1 MSNISADIII
11 IGGGA
16 AGLMA
21 AAGAARTLS
30 AMKPEAKVI
39 VLEKMP
45 RPGRKIMI
53 TGKGRCNF
61 TNLKN
66 WNEFSEHIHP
76 KPGFLKPSFYNLTSE
91 KMIDFLTDAG
101 MESVVERGD
110 RAFPASHLA
119 SDVVDALVRS
129 AEYAGAEVLCGKEVN
144 KISHADDAG
153 ERYTVACND
162 GSIYTSHKLIIC
174 TGGLSYPK
182 TGSTGDGYRWAKEMG
197 HSIKALFPSLTAIV
211 PSGYKDVTPLSKE
224 KSVVKGHIDRS
235 TPLAETGSML
245 CGNQLKNVGLSI
257 VIDGNIADEEFGD
270 LDFTDGGLE
279 GPIGFKMSRKCVNA
293 LINGSKVVAVIDMK
307 PAVEIED
314 LQVRIATLWNEI
326 AKNKRSANKLYKDR
340 FRILLTKVLPMQ
352 LIPAFVKLNPN
363 ADHKTL
369 AKTLKAWKMEIEGFV
384 GYERCVVTAG
394 GVNIEEI
401 TPKTLE
407 SRLAPGLYF
416 AGEVID
422 LDGDTGGYN
431 LQIAFSTGYLAGM
444 SAARQLISE
453 LK

>member
-1 MSNISADIII
+1 M
-11 IGGGA
+11 
-16 AGLMA
+16 
-21 AAGAARTLS
+21 
-30 AMKPEAKVI
+30 
-39 VLEKMP
+39 
-45 RPGRKIMI
+45 
-53 TGKGRCNF
+53 
-61 TNLKN
+61 
-66 WNEFSEHIHP
+66 
-76 KPGFLKPSFYNLTSE
+76 
-91 KMIDFLTDAG
+91 
-101 MESVVERGD
+101 
-110 RAFPASHLA
+110 
-119 SDVVDALVRS
+119 
-129 AEYAGAEVLCGKEVN
+129 
-144 KISHADDAG
+144 
-153 ERYTVACND
+153 
-162 GSIYTSHKLIIC
+162 
-174 TGGLSYPK
+174 
-182 TGSTGDGYRWAKEMG
+182 
-197 HSIKALFPSLTAIV
+197 
-211 PSGYKDVTPLSKE
+211 
-224 KSVVKGHIDRS
+224 
-235 TPLAETGSML
+235 
-245 CGNQLKNVGLSI
+245 
-257 VIDGNIADEEFGD
+257 
-270 LDFTDGGLE
+270 
-279 GPIGFKMSRKCVNA
+279 
-293 LINGSKVVAVIDMK
+293 IDMK

-326 AKNKRSANKLYKDR
+326 AKDKRSANKLYKDR

-453 LK
+453 LN